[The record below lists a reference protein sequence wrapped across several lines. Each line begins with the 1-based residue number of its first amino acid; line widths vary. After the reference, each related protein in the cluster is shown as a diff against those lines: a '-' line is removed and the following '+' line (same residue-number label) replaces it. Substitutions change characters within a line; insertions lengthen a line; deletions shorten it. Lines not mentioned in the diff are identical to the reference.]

1 MSIRVRLFA
10 TFRELFGFK
19 ETEVAPGAA
28 PTLGALLDLLADT
41 PARRLALR
49 EGPGLKPHV
58 VVMVNG
64 APAPPEGFANVPLK
78 DGDVVAVFPLMGG
91 G

>member
-19 ETEVAPGAA
+19 ETEIDPDEA
-28 PTLGALLDLLADT
+28 PTLGALLD
-41 PARRLALR
+41 RLANTPSR
-49 EGPGLKPHV
+49 RQTIFEAPGLKPHV

-64 APAPPEGFANVPLK
+64 VPAPSESFAAVPLK
-78 DGDVVAVFPLMGG
+78 DGDVVAVFPLLGG

>member
-19 ETEVAPGAA
+19 ETDVAPDAA
-28 PTLGALLDLLADT
+28 PTLGALFDRLADT
-41 PARRLALR
+41 PERRLALR
-49 EGPGLKPHV
+49 EGAGLQPHV

-64 APAPPEGFANVPLK
+64 APAPPQGFAAIPLK